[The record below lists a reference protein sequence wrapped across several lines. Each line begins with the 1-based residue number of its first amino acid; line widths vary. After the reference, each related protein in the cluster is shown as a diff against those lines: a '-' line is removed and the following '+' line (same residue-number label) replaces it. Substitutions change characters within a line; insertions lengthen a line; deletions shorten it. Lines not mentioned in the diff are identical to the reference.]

1 MKSGPHQKGNCPIPT
16 CTSTKSRVKG
26 RLRHIPNKLKDLPS
40 EAKEAILNEFKIAEN
55 AKKCCSAC
63 FTRLT
68 RRIAQ
73 VTENQSSGIKNEPQ
87 DHHGGQSSGSNSPS
101 IGWTE
106 DEIEVFKH
114 CLKSTGRNWAVVS
127 QKVNNS
133 KTPEQCKKFFYN
145 NRKKFQLDKLV
156 TEYKRSTLSGD
167 QPPTLSSDEESGSST
182 SSCEEGP
189 GGAGNSATPSGNS
202 SPVPRKPPVA
212 SEVKPPVASTSSLD
226 IKPPIKAEDVKME
239 VKTEAPAAPQIGVIS
254 VVQPQTL
261 QQQPQHTLQPPT
273 KKEEEYDSS
282 ATMSAD
288 ERESDNTQPRAYLQ
302 QQAYL
307 PPGMIRGGD
316 VRAPFVASQLI
327 RPQGHHMERA
337 AVLRHCPP
345 MARPLAAPFG
355 PAGNQVAALPA
366 GSPAANNSKDTITV
380 KELMINV
387 IEKSLSHPT
396 GQAGVPNQAPN
407 QPPPSPTIQNL
418 LDGSTKKPPTQP
430 NYVRDRI
437 GLNPLPRSG
446 TMAPPAAPGPPAQVV
461 PAQAPPSNDCGDGTL
476 DLSMPRRRESAATP
490 PSFAAAQA
498 AQGGRDP
505 ILHRRSPSF
514 ASSAS
519 SAADARPPPAH
530 ANKVKTDPYLKEI
543 AAFDSRGAMA
553 TPSHLLGT
561 SPSPGPPRPPSQ
573 NRVTSQG
580 PPPPQGYN
588 ISRAGGHLPP
598 STLTGRQPALSPKM
612 TMSKPPL
619 TIQTG
624 SITQGTPVQQ
634 QALQQRYNEPLLK
647 MTPPEARAS
656 AGGSITQGTP
666 VFDKSIRRNEAYY
679 PQGAS
684 RSSASASQ
692 NMSQFAE
699 QHLTSRQVIMN
710 DFAMARSNEMQA
722 RRPDSRD
729 SRAMSPSRMR
739 DLSPRPRPTV
749 DPRTGQ
755 LLRDGRPVSTDP
767 RLDPRY
773 IAAVASAASAEQH
786 RTLGGLEARGDPKA
800 DFPSNKDPRGL
811 QRAQPAVT
819 LPRNYFLGPS
829 TTVQAQSQQQI
840 YLTAD
845 GRYTASH
852 PAAQRARSPPRSTPP
867 PSRPSMAMPRQQ
879 GGITSGKPIV
889 TKELYRGAPEV
900 TISKTSSPRGQIGY
914 SEVANNPLASLVDV
928 AVQQPKIDLNQIRQ
942 QHTTAA
948 LMAFASNPKAAATLG
963 SVSYSY

>member
-1 MKSGPHQKGNCPIPT
+1 MNGDLFGPFLAPKFNFTFSFAVKSGPHQKGSCPIPT

-73 VTENQSSGIKNEPQ
+73 VTENQSSVKTEPQ
-87 DHHGGQSSGSNSPS
+87 DQGQSSGSSSPS
-101 IGWTE
+101 IAWTE
-106 DEIEVFKH
+106 DEIETFKH
-114 CLKSTGRNWAVVS
+114 CLKSTGRNWAVIS

-145 NRKKFQLDKLV
+145 NRKKHQLDKLV
-156 TEYKRSTLSGD
+156 TEFKRSTQSGD

-202 SPVPRKPPVA
+202 SPVPRKPNTAASVA
-212 SEVKPPVASTSSLD
+212 PEVKPTVSE
-226 IKPPIKAEDVKME
+226 IKPPIKAEDVKTE
-239 VKTEAPAAPQIGVIS
+239 VKTEVPPAATQIGAIN
-254 VVQPQTL
+254 VVQPQ
-261 QQQPQHTLQPPT
+261 QPPT

-307 PPGMIRGGD
+307 PPGMIRGAD
-316 VRAPFVASQLI
+316 VRPPFVASQLI
-327 RPQGHHMERA
+327 RPQSHLERA

-355 PAGNQVAALPA
+355 PAGAQVAALPT

-396 GQAGVPNQAPN
+396 GQGGQPGAPNQAPTQ
-407 QPPPSPTIQNL
+407 QPPPSPTIANL
-418 LDGSTKKPPTQP
+418 LDGSRKPKMPE
-430 NYVRDRI
+430 NYVRDRV
-437 GLNPLPRSG
+437 GLNPLPTRSG
-446 TMAPPAAPGPPAQVV
+446 TMAPPAAPGPPA
-461 PAQAPPSNDCGDGTL
+461 PAQAPPAADDGTL
-476 DLSMPRRRESAATP
+476 DLSMPTRRRESAATP
-490 PSFAAAQA
+490 PSFAQNP
-498 AQGGRDP
+498 RDP

-514 ASSAS
+514 ASSGS

-530 ANKVKTDPYLKEI
+530 SNKVKTDPHLKEI
-543 AAFDSRGAMA
+543 AAFDSRGALA
-553 TPSHLLGT
+553 TPSYLLGT

-573 NRVTSQG
+573 NRAAPQA
-580 PPPPQGYN
+580 PPAQAYN
-588 ISRAGGHLPP
+588 ISRAGHLPP
-598 STLTGRQPALSPKM
+598 STMTGRQPALSPKM
-612 TMSKPPL
+612 AISKPPL

-684 RSSASASQ
+684 RSSGSS
-692 NMSQFAE
+692 SQFAD

-710 DFAMARSNEMQA
+710 DFAMARSNEMQ

-729 SRAMSPSRMR
+729 ARAMSPSRMR
-739 DLSPRPRPTV
+739 DLSPRPRPAV

-755 LLRDGRPVSTDP
+755 ILRDGRPVTTDP
-767 RLDPRY
+767 RMDPRY
-773 IAAVASAASAEQH
+773 IALASASEQH
-786 RTLGGLEARGDPKA
+786 RTLGGLEPRGDPKA

-819 LPRNYFLGPS
+819 LPRNYFLSPS
-829 TTVQAQSQQQI
+829 TTVQAQSQQI

-845 GRYTASH
+845 GRYNSS
-852 PAAQRARSPPRSTPP
+852 RSRSPPRSTPP
-867 PSRPSMAMPRQQ
+867 PSRSSMAMPRQQ

-928 AVQQPKIDLNQIRQ
+928 AVQQPKLDLTQMRQ
-942 QHTTAA
+942 HQTTAA
-948 LMAFASNPKAAATLG
+948 LMAFAQNPKAAASSLAASVRTETLHCPL
-963 SVSYSY
+963 

>member
-1 MKSGPHQKGNCPIPT
+1 MPT
-16 CTSTKSRVKG
+16 CNSTKSRVKG

-40 EAKEAILNEFKIAEN
+40 EAKEAILNEFKITEN
-55 AKKCCSAC
+55 TKKCCSAC

-73 VTENQSSGIKNEPQ
+73 VTENQSSIKTEPQ
-87 DHHGGQSSGSNSPS
+87 DGQHGQSSGSSSPS
-101 IGWTE
+101 IAWTE

-145 NRKKFQLDKLV
+145 NRKKLQLDKLV

-202 SPVPRKPPVA
+202 SPVPRNKVAA
-212 SEVKPPVASTSSLD
+212 SEVKPPVASATAASD

-239 VKTEAPAAPQIGVIS
+239 VKTEAPAATQIGAIS
-254 VVQPQTL
+254 VVQPHTL
-261 QQQPQHTLQPPT
+261 QQQPQQPPP

-307 PPGMIRGGD
+307 PPGMIRGGE
-316 VRAPFVASQLI
+316 VRPPFVASQLI
-327 RPQGHHMERA
+327 RPQGHLERA

-355 PAGNQVAALPA
+355 PAGNQVATLPA
-366 GSPAANNSKDTITV
+366 GSPASAAAAANSKDTITV

-396 GQAGVPNQAPN
+396 GQAPNQAPN

-446 TMAPPAAPGPPAQVV
+446 TMAPPAAPGPPAQVQ
-461 PAQAPPSNDCGDGTL
+461 AQAPPSSSQSDDGTL
-476 DLSMPRRRESAATP
+476 DLSMPTRRRESAATP

-498 AQGGRDP
+498 AQSGRDP

-519 SAADARPPPAH
+519 AASDARPPPAH

-573 NRVTSQG
+573 NRVAPQG
-580 PPPPQGYN
+580 PPPPQAYN

-679 PQGAS
+679 PQGAP
-684 RSSASASQ
+684 RSSASSSASQ

-710 DFAMARSNEMQA
+710 DFAMARSNEMQS

-773 IAAVASAASAEQH
+773 IAAVASAEQH
-786 RTLGGLEARGDPKA
+786 RTLGGLEPRGDPKA

-829 TTVQAQSQQQI
+829 TTVQAQSQQI

-845 GRYTASH
+845 GRYTSSH
-852 PAAQRARSPPRSTPP
+852 PAASRARSPPRSTPP
-867 PSRPSMAMPRQQ
+867 PSRPSMAMPSRQQ

-948 LMAFASNPKAAATLG
+948 LMAFASNPKAAASLG
-963 SVSYSY
+963 SVSLFTISKRAE